1 MSNIKRQILYM
12 SCVFAGAALSVSAQD
27 ISLPEA
33 MPDDNAAIIEE
44 TADKNIADGMQK
56 DESVDDPFSE
66 AFDSMDA
73 AGELVERV
81 SVSNNVADVMP
92 DEHRDGME
100 QADGSVPKGSSPIV
114 VSQLTNV
121 VTVSFEEA
129 RRLAVFNS
137 MEISNLRSARAVIEA
152 RRDAVWDIQDP
163 ELRFQYGRAT
173 EQKTTV
179 YDPVLGDISLPSRS
193 VSLDEQDDALRA
205 AVRFFPPNPWI
216 LSQRAAAED
225 AYLMAADA
233 DIAHAEWV
241 VAMQVMELFAEINYY
256 EKDVSMTDSL
266 VKLHADT
273 LENMK
278 MGSGQG
284 ASTLQDTMIESR
296 RYLGAIVDR
305 ESAIRQYRGAR
316 KLLSSML
323 DVPESQLCLMINE
336 NELMS
341 QGPESYDRVTMEDLW
356 MGRSD
361 FKALRWKTKA
371 ADCLYKEARVSKIP
385 WMSFI
390 QASYGMSSQNYDPSL
405 SDTEEWRVD
414 AAVNIPLF
422 SWFNDAAKVRMME
435 SEQALTL
442 EAQTIKQSYISLQ
455 NALEDY
461 KNAKTQWERYETET
475 IPVVKRMEQL
485 LEAVQDSADFS
496 AYERTR
502 IREQLVE
509 TQRLKL
515 KADFEMQQAVIKI
528 SSLLGPVTQSSVV
541 RDQ

>member
-1 MSNIKRQILYM
+1 MSNIKRQILCLY
-12 SCVFAGAALSVSAQD
+12 SVFAGTVLAVSAQD
-27 ISLPEA
+27 LLLQEA
-33 MPDDNAAIIEE
+33 MPNDNTGVAEE
-44 TADKNIADGMQK
+44 TADKNIADDMQK
-56 DESVDDPFSE
+56 DASADDPFAE
-66 AFDSMDA
+66 AFGSMDTT
-73 AGELVERV
+73 GEPVEQSVV
-81 SVSNNVADVMP
+81 SDSVGNSMPEDVKGV
-92 DEHRDGME
+92 DE
-100 QADGSVPKGSSPIV
+100 QAEDSIQKTPAPIV

-129 RRLAVFNS
+129 RKLAVFNS
-137 MEISNLRSARAVIEA
+137 MEISSLRSARAVIEA

-179 YDPVLGDISLPSRS
+179 YDPVLGDISLPSGS

-216 LSQRAAAED
+216 LSKRAGAED

-296 RYLGAIVDR
+296 RYLGAIADR

-341 QGPESYDRVTMEDLW
+341 QGPESYDRVTLEDLW

-361 FKALRWKTKA
+361 FKALRWKTRA
-371 ADCLYKEARVSKIP
+371 ADFLYKEARASKMP

-390 QASYGMSSQNYDPSL
+390 QASYGMSSQNYDPNL
-405 SDTEEWRVD
+405 SDAEEWRVD

-422 SWFNDAAKVRMME
+422 SWFNGAAKVRMME

-442 EAQTIKQSYISLQ
+442 EAQTIKQSYIGLQ

-461 KNAKTQWERYETET
+461 KNAKIQWERYETET
-475 IPVVKRMEQL
+475 VPVVKRMEQL

-515 KADFEMQQAVIKI
+515 KADFEMQQAIIRI
-528 SSLLGPVTQSSVV
+528 SSLLGPSGK
-541 RDQ
+541 R